1 MKDRL
6 IVVFA
11 SFRSYELLYSRYFKL
26 CSNYRL
32 KKLERISHPQERK
45 RGLLAEFCLIEA
57 IRRFDKGYPLPLQIQ
72 TGLLGK
78 PYLPDDRVHI
88 SLSHAGEFGAAAV
101 STKPVGIDIERTR
114 SVSDRLVKRICT
126 EKELESIWLPN
137 PTDETFRNLFSAKES
152 VVKCSGKGI
161 AALSSVETV
170 GNQTIRQ
177 KFFGEYVL
185 SAASVADCEWEVYLC
200 KEE

>member
-78 PYLPDDRVHI
+78 PYLLDDRVHI

-114 SVSDRLVKRICT
+114 SVSGKRGFTKFVSAESRRYQVWKRSAIKRFDR
-126 EKELESIWLPN
+126 N
-137 PTDETFRNLFSAKES
+137 
-152 VVKCSGKGI
+152 
-161 AALSSVETV
+161 SSENT
-170 GNQTIRQ
+170 
-177 KFFGEYVL
+177 Y
-185 SAASVADCEWEVYLC
+185 YLLQA
-200 KEE
+200 